1 MTEHSDTKIMATK
14 AGVAWSGTA
23 LSYYLESIGIK
34 DWGDVAAFLAAIYS
48 LLLICEWVYK
58 RFFKRQVP

>member
-1 MTEHSDTKIMATK
+1 MTEHTDTKAMALK
-14 AGVAWSGTA
+14 AGVAWGGTG

-34 DWGDVAAFLAAIYS
+34 DWGDAAAFLAAIYS

-58 RFFKRQVP
+58 RFFKRTPP